1 MAQPLNA
8 PSIQQSTKP
17 VRSVL
22 QYMRMAYRIQ
32 MLTIILGIVF
42 YLLASYFRVN
52 YIFEK
57 SRSIDL
63 ILSTNKVLA
72 RHLNK
77 KLTPQYIDSVR
88 TDMTHEM
95 AHGGYMAIPIDRFM
109 TTDSVIRMDNDKQVI
124 ESLSKLSDTAGYNPN
139 ELTDRVQ
146 NTVSKSF
153 FNKYGLSQF
162 ITGGNWWSP
171 WATPIAVFLG
181 VDIFLLLIT
190 GYRISLERDKAERAR
205 AQLNA
210 SNNPKDIRLSWVS
223 AQTTLDTYYRR
234 NLEQNTWTFIL
245 SVIVMVIGFILIFWG
260 IGKAIS
266 GDSTDKNT
274 SLVSILS
281 TSAGIITQLIGGTF
295 LAIYNSTLK
304 QALDYTT
311 NLQKTSTVGTSLAI
325 LNSIE
330 IDDEDVMLADPTIA
344 GKLVD
349 AKIEIAKQLIEQSK

>member
-1 MAQPLNA
+1 MPETIDA
-8 PSIQQSTKP
+8 PSIQQKPKP

-22 QYMRMAYRIQ
+22 QYMQIAYRIQ
-32 MLTIILGIVF
+32 MLTIILGIIF

-52 YIFEK
+52 YTFEK
-57 SRSIDL
+57 SRSVDL
-63 ILSTNKVLA
+63 ILSTNRVLA
-72 RHLNK
+72 KYQK
-77 KLTPQYIDSVR
+77 KALSRQYIDSIR
-88 TDMTHEM
+88 TDM
-95 AHGGYMAIPIDRFM
+95 AHALAPGGYQSIPIDRFI
-109 TTDSVIRMDNDKQVI
+109 TTDNVIRVDDNKLVI
-124 ESLSKLSDTAGYNPN
+124 ESLNKLSDTVSYNPN
-139 ELTDRVQ
+139 ELTNKVE
-146 NTVSKSF
+146 NAVSRYY

-162 ITGGNWWSP
+162 ITGGNGWSP
-171 WATPIAVFLG
+171 WVTPLSVFLG
-181 VDIFLLLIT
+181 IDIFLLIIT

-205 AQLNA
+205 AQQNA

-245 SVIVMVIGFILIFWG
+245 SVIVMIIGFILIFWG
-260 IGKAIS
+260 IGRAIS
-266 GDSTDKNT
+266 GDATDKNT
-274 SLVSILS
+274 SLVSVLS
-281 TSAGIITQLIGGTF
+281 TSAGVITQLIGGTF

-330 IDDEDVMLADPTIA
+330 IDDEDVMRADPTIA